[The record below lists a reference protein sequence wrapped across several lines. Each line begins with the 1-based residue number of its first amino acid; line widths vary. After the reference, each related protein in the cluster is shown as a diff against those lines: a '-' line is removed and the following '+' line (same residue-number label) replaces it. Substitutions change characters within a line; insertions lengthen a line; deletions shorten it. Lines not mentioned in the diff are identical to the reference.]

1 MIIFL
6 AYSYYFSG
14 VRVIYLPPY
23 SPDLNPIEEAFSQ
36 IKSFIRRNGS
46 MMTDKSLL
54 FDMYTAMDIVTADD
68 ALNYIMHAGY
78 F

>member
-1 MIIFL
+1 M
-6 AYSYYFSG
+6 
-14 VRVIYLPPY
+14 IYLPPY

-36 IKSFIRRNGS
+36 IKSFIRQNGTLMS
-46 MMTDKSLL
+46 ESGLL

-68 ALNYIMHAGY
+68 ALGYIRHSGY